1 MGQLAPQLLIR
12 LSVEVLGR
20 DPRRI
25 GSGVLTQMFTD
36 ALPGCLLLP
45 DALLDEL
52 PAVITGYYT
61 WIAEQ
66 HLPKAD
72 RKEMLRILRRHTAAL
87 PGLLGLSIPAAAV
100 RPYSV
105 VGDSAPTLIRGVSP
119 CPTTSPSPIPPTST
133 GPGRRCSMR

>member
-1 MGQLAPQLLIR
+1 VGQLAPQLLIR
-12 LSVEVLGR
+12 LSVEVLDR

-72 RKEMLRILRRHTAAL
+72 RKEILRRHTAAL
-87 PGLLGLSIPAAAV
+87 PGQLGLSIPAAAV
-100 RPYSV
+100 RPHSGV
-105 VGDSAPTLIRGVSP
+105 ADSAPALIRGVSP